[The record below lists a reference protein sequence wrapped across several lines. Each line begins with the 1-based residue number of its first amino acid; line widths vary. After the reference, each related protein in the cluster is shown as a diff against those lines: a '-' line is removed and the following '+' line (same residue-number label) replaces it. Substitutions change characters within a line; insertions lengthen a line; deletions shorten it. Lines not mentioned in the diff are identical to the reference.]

1 MKTKVKGEF
10 GEEVIDMLN
19 ALSECM
25 QKISEASM
33 VGESK
38 DATQEL
44 KLKESKFGISLAL
57 PLVSTLNL
65 SLFHV

>member
-25 QKISEASM
+25 QKISEAS
-33 VGESK
+33 E
-38 DATQEL
+38 THEN
-44 KLKESKFGISLAL
+44 I
-57 PLVSTLNL
+57 
-65 SLFHV
+65 